1 MRVALIN
8 YGAGNV
14 SSVAKGL
21 RAAGG
26 TPVVVT
32 NPIDLDDADAIVI
45 PGVGHFNATAALS
58 DEWRAAVRAR
68 IDAGSA
74 VLGICLG
81 MQWLFDG
88 SEESPDLPGLGL
100 MPGRCARLPGNDVIK
115 IPHVGWNALTLHRRK
130 SRLLETLPDAPY
142 VYFTH
147 TFAAP
152 VSDDCVATT
161 HHGCVFA
168 STVDRDRV
176 FGTQW
181 HPEKSGDVG
190 LAVLRRFIDIAGS
203 QS

>member
-1 MRVALIN
+1 MRVALIH

-26 TPVVVT
+26 TPVIVA

-58 DEWRAAVRAR
+58 DEWHTVVRAR
-68 IDAGSA
+68 IDASTA

-88 SEESPDLPGLGL
+88 SEESPALPGLGV
-100 MPGRCARLPGNDVIK
+100 MPGRCTRLPGNDAIK
-115 IPHVGWNALTLHRRK
+115 IPHVGWNKLTLHRED
-130 SRLLETLPDAPY
+130 SRLLEAMPDAPY

-152 VSDDCVATT
+152 VTDDCVATT
-161 HHGCVFA
+161 HHGCAFA
-168 STVDRDRV
+168 STVERDRV

-190 LAVLRRFIDIAGS
+190 LAVLRRFLDIAGS
-203 QS
+203 RS